1 MILNPN
7 QGIEYR
13 LATRDRNQ
21 NQTIRFK
28 LEIKIVNEKFEKR
41 VGTSQFFH
49 SWVNEQE
56 KQYFLVAGI
65 FW

>member
-1 MILNPN
+1 MILNPYK
-7 QGIEYR
+7 GIEYR

-28 LEIKIVNEKFEKR
+28 LEIKSVDEKFENR
-41 VGTSQFFH
+41 VGKSQFFH

-56 KQYFLVAGI
+56 KQYEDI

>member
-1 MILNPN
+1 MILNPDK
-7 QGIEYR
+7 GIEYR

-28 LEIKIVNEKFEKR
+28 LEIKSVDEKFENR
-41 VGTSQFFH
+41 VGKSQFFH
-49 SWVNEQE
+49 SLVNEQE
-56 KQYFLVAGI
+56 KQYEDI